1 MKRFI
6 LICITSFLI
15 ISGSS
20 VQAQKGYEFPDSVK
34 YKKNVIRWNLTPF
47 LLWGKHNINI
57 GYERVLKPYR
67 SFSLNAGYFVLPSL
81 FEGIYDSLDIQRSGK
96 KWGFTVSGDYRFY
109 FKKRN
114 KRMAPDGLFWGAYG
128 SFHHYEFENSIK
140 VLNSPTIEGDLTL
153 GASINIISAGV
164 ELGYQF
170 IIKERL
176 SIDIIFMG
184 PSLSMYTK
192 RFTLG
197 GDLEFDEEDEYLQAI
212 YDILKN
218 TIPGFEALI
227 QDRGLSTSG
236 ANLSLGFGMRYLI
249 QIGYR
254 F

>member
-20 VQAQKGYEFPDSVK
+20 VRAQKGYEFPDSVK

-47 LLWGKHNINI
+47 LLWDKHNINI

-67 SFSLNAGYFVLPSL
+67 SFSINAGYFVLPSL
-81 FEGIYDSLDIQRSGK
+81 VEGIYDSLNIQRSGK

-114 KRMAPDGLFWGAYG
+114 KRMAPDGLFWGVYG
-128 SFHHYEFENSIK
+128 SFHHYQFENSIK
-140 VLNSPTIEGDLTL
+140 VFNNPTIEGDLTF
-153 GASINIISAGV
+153 GANINIISAGV

-227 QDRGLSTSG
+227 QDRELSTSG
-236 ANLSLGFGMRYLI
+236 VNLSLGFGMRYLV

>member
-1 MKRFI
+1 M
-6 LICITSFLI
+6 
-15 ISGSS
+15 
-20 VQAQKGYEFPDSVK
+20 
-34 YKKNVIRWNLTPF
+34 
-47 LLWGKHNINI
+47 
-57 GYERVLKPYR
+57 
-67 SFSLNAGYFVLPSL
+67 
-81 FEGIYDSLDIQRSGK
+81 
-96 KWGFTVSGDYRFY
+96 
-109 FKKRN
+109 
-114 KRMAPDGLFWGAYG
+114 
-128 SFHHYEFENSIK
+128 
-140 VLNSPTIEGDLTL
+140 
-153 GASINIISAGV
+153 

-227 QDRGLSTSG
+227 QDRELSTSG